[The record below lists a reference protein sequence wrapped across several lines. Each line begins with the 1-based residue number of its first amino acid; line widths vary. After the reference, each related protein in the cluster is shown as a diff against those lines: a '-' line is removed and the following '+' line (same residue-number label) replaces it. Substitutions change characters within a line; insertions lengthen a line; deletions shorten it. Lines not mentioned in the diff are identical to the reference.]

1 MALAVDRLPSD
12 PARLRAIIVEQ
23 SAALAAKEAELH
35 TRDLLVEK
43 LKAQLAVLRRA
54 RLGASSEKLAR
65 SIAQLELALEETE
78 GSEAAVAAQTD
89 RESVRWGKGLV
100 GRCDLGGCGMI
111 QQQKKEC
118 RKK

>member
-54 RLGASSEKLAR
+54 RPWASYEKPER
-65 SIAQLELALEETE
+65 SIGQPALAPEELEAR
-78 GSEAAVAAQTD
+78 EATSTGANAGPAPTHPP
-89 RESVRWGKGLV
+89 RAPPAP
-100 GRCDLGGCGMI
+100 
-111 QQQKKEC
+111 
-118 RKK
+118 

>member
-54 RLGASSEKLAR
+54 RFWASSER
-65 SIAQLELALEETE
+65 PEGSIAQLGLALEGNEE
-78 GSEAAVAAQTD
+78 NAAAGAAAHP
-89 RESVRWGKGLV
+89 GPAPAPAPPPPPGP
-100 GRCDLGGCGMI
+100 
-111 QQQKKEC
+111 
-118 RKK
+118 

>member
-43 LKAQLAVLRRA
+43 LKAQLAVLRRV
-54 RLGASSEKLAR
+54 RFGASSEKLER
-65 SIAQLELALEETE
+65 SIAQLELALEEIE
-78 GSEAAVAAQTD
+78 ASEAAVAAETAEPAETPARRARPVCTPLPEQPPPEE
-89 RESVRWGKGLV
+89 RR
-100 GRCDLGGCGMI
+100 
-111 QQQKKEC
+111 
-118 RKK
+118 